1 MLCAPLERGGAR
13 PWGNYPHLLPVSPS
27 VLLQNSELKLGSGNR
42 KVVCIMVFLLFIA
55 FNFGP
60 VR

>member
-1 MLCAPLERGGAR
+1 MVTAR
-13 PWGNYPHLLPVSPS
+13 LSS
-27 VLLQNSELKLGSGNR
+27 SALQNSELKLGSGNR